1 MTLCFTCIYSTAL
14 ASGQFP
20 VTVMTSHAH
29 PPMRW
34 PHAAVTTTNK
44 TSVSSL
50 EAVAD
55 QHRAVSTSDL
65 QSSTTACIDQW
76 RVRCGDAFGQLPCRV
91 AQDGQNHLKSRL
103 WHSCVQRI
111 LLYTIQTTIRVS
123 KALETLQVQHWEGPP
138 HGLSLNARQSC
149 HEVSAASLW
158 FHEHQSPET
167 SSFTSPLLRE
177 LGCTECQ
184 EQQLKYWDNESLIID
199 WSIITLT
206 HRLLN
211 KKRIKLNC
219 SFFYIYTICLL
230 VQRSTSIKK
239 AVMELWWRRWPLT
252 SLSQSLP
259 APHVHSS
266 ASLFSH

>member
-103 WHSCVQRI
+103 TFLRAENIIIYYSDHNQGVKGLRDPPGS
-111 LLYTIQTTIRVS
+111 
-123 KALETLQVQHWEGPP
+123 ALG
-138 HGLSLNARQSC
+138 G
-149 HEVSAASLW
+149 
-158 FHEHQSPET
+158 
-167 SSFTSPLLRE
+167 
-177 LGCTECQ
+177 
-184 EQQLKYWDNESLIID
+184 
-199 WSIITLT
+199 
-206 HRLLN
+206 
-211 KKRIKLNC
+211 
-219 SFFYIYTICLL
+219 
-230 VQRSTSIKK
+230 
-239 AVMELWWRRWPLT
+239 
-252 SLSQSLP
+252 
-259 APHVHSS
+259 S
-266 ASLFSH
+266 ASQAQSECEAELP

>member
-55 QHRAVSTSDL
+55 QHPAVSTSDL

-138 HGLSLNARQSC
+138 HGLSLNAGREAELPWGQRSVAL
-149 HEVSAASLW
+149 VSW
-158 FHEHQSPET
+158 T
-167 SSFTSPLLRE
+167 SVSWDVIIHFSTPPGARLHWVSGATVKV
-177 LGCTECQ
+177 LGQ
-184 EQQLKYWDNESLIID
+184 WVFDNRLIHYYFD
-199 WSIITLT
+199 TSII
-206 HRLLN
+206 
-211 KKRIKLNC
+211 K
-219 SFFYIYTICLL
+219 
-230 VQRSTSIKK
+230 
-239 AVMELWWRRWPLT
+239 
-252 SLSQSLP
+252 
-259 APHVHSS
+259 
-266 ASLFSH
+266 